1 MEGAIFSHLFSL
13 VIKTKV
19 VHNINRMAE
28 SQPDRQTESD
38 TQKVRQSENQ
48 NNRATKESA
57 LVHLPKHW
65 VQN

>member
-1 MEGAIFSHLFSL
+1 MMAMLFFTSCSL
-13 VIKTKV
+13 SPNPVSFEFIET
-19 VHNINRMAE
+19 E
-28 SQPDRQTESD
+28 SRTDRQTESD